1 MSMPPSDSQQPSEL
15 SPEDRFAA
23 DAVQRGLRVEVVSR
37 PRANSLAEAAAQLG
51 IEPAALVKTLVVKRH
66 DGSALFA
73 LVPGDR
79 QIAWAKL
86 RAAVGVNKL
95 SMPHHD
101 FALEVTGYH
110 RGTITPIG
118 SLTALPLWVDQAV
131 QGQQIALGA
140 GRADHS
146 AFVDADAL
154 IAAYD
159 ATVADISDP
168 MPAR

>member
-1 MSMPPSDSQQPSEL
+1 MDELHSTNSDTNSAI
-15 SPEDRFAA
+15 DRFDA
-23 DAVQRGLRVEVVSR
+23 DASTRGLAVEVVRR
-37 PRANSLAEAAAQLG
+37 PRASSLEEAAGQLG
-51 IEPAALVKTLVVKRH
+51 IASAGLVKTLVVKRH

-73 LVPGDR
+73 LVPGGR
-79 QIAWAKL
+79 QLSWPKL

-95 SMPHHD
+95 SMPHAD

-118 SLTALPLWVDQAV
+118 SLTALPLWVDATIV
-131 QGQQIALGA
+131 GQRIALGA
-140 GRADHS
+140 GRPDHS

-159 ATVADISDP
+159 ATIADISE
-168 MPAR
+168 PATPR